1 MDILINKVAESG
13 LITLKMEEWVN
24 HEEIIELDIKQFLFR
39 ELILKEKEFRQTLKE
54 FDYTFLKDK
63 VVAVYCS
70 NDAILPKWAFMLLVS
85 SVLPYS
91 NKIYFGNKAEV
102 EQKLLLEKINNLDL
116 SKYEGQRIVI
126 KGCGK
131 EEIADFAYLE
141 ITKKL
146 QPIVKSLMFGEA
158 CSTVPIYKKK

>member
-1 MDILINKVAESG
+1 
-13 LITLKMEEWVN
+13 
-24 HEEIIELDIKQFLFR
+24 
-39 ELILKEKEFRQTLKE
+39 
-54 FDYTFLKDK
+54 
-63 VVAVYCS
+63 
-70 NDAILPKWAFMLLVS
+70 MLLVS